1 MQTPHIFTASGAP
14 GLLRVVIS
22 LYMAA
27 HGCMRSYA
35 GTVDDFGGFLD
46 SKGFPMGVILAWGIT
61 LFEIAGGITLA
72 LGYFRKWISAVFMVE
87 LTMGILLVH
96 AKNGWFTVGHT
107 LGGME
112 YSVLL
117 IVCFW
122 VTAVENKS

>member
-1 MQTPHIFTASGAP
+1 MQTTTTQAL

-22 LYMAA
+22 LYMVA
-27 HGCMRSYA
+27 HGCMRVYA

-46 SKGFPMGVILAWGIT
+46 SKGFPLGVILAWGIT
-61 LFEIAGGITLA
+61 LFEITGGLTLA

-87 LTMGILLVH
+87 LTMGIILVH

-122 VTAVENKS
+122 VTAGQDKN